1 MKRLL
6 LLLLLLPFYG
16 DAYTRQDTLR
26 GINGRGRDWWDV
38 TFYELDVTI
47 DTANRGISGY
57 LGMNFHIIGEP
68 RDSMQIDLQEGMELE
83 LSAGDEGGPR
93 GSIYNDGNVKWV
105 VIDRSYWKHN
115 GQRRAGDTSLI
126 YTLDFSFHGKPRTA
140 INPPWD
146 GGFIWKKDSMG
157 KPWIAVACQ
166 GLGASSWWPCKDY
179 QGDEPDKG
187 MSLRIRFGDTTL
199 NAIVSNGIY
208 HAVIDPEI
216 PTKHFRNKITGRL
229 ETIVGKPIGPAEHLF
244 GVTNPINTYNTTFY
258 IGDYAHW
265 HDTLHGEK
273 GVLDLDFYPLRYN
286 EAKARKQWTQAK
298 EMLRCF
304 EWWMGPYP
312 FYEDGYK
319 LVEAPYL
326 GMEHQSAIAYGNHYT
341 NGYYRPTG
349 AIDRSGTGVGMAFDF
364 IIIHESGHEWFG
376 NSITAQ
382 DIADNWLHEG
392 FTTYTETLFAEWIK
406 GKDSAFAYAQGEW
419 KNIRNDR
426 PVIGDYGVN
435 DEGSSDKYDKG
446 AAVVHMIRMMINNDS
461 AFRQLL
467 RGLNRDFYH
476 KIVTSKEVEE
486 YISRFV
492 GKDLKPF
499 FDQYLRSTGKPTLEW
514 YVKDTAV
521 YYRWQNAVAGF
532 RAPIRLQ
539 LRYRHTDK
547 TTADHPSSYGFR
559 GVTASEVS
567 VLPIGWYDVV
577 KKEF

>member
-26 GINGRGRDWWDV
+26 GSNGRGRDWWDV
-38 TFYELDVTI
+38 VKYELHISLDTATKEISGSVTI
-47 DTANRGISGY
+47 TFKVIST
-57 LGMNFHIIGEP
+57 P
-68 RDSMQIDLQEGMELE
+68 SDSMQIDLQEGMELMR
-83 LSAGDEGGPR
+83 AIPYFNGDYDPPSHNFVRE
-93 GSIYNDGNVKWV
+93 GNV
-105 VIDRSYWKHN
+105 YWLKKTN
-115 GQRRAGDTSLI
+115 PLWPKKIGEQERL
-126 YTLDFSFHGKPRTA
+126 TLTFKGKPRAA

-146 GGFIWKKDSMG
+146 GGFIWTKDSMG

-179 QGDEPDKG
+179 QGDEPELG
-187 MSLRIRFGDTTL
+187 TELLIENYPSGLGIIANGEGTLGDTL
-199 NAIVSNGIY
+199 FIENAFTGQIRERLLSIS
-208 HAVIDPEI
+208 P
-216 PTKHFRNKITGRL
+216 ITAGADVWR
-229 ETIVGKPIGPAEHLF
+229 IH
-244 GVTNPINTYNTTFY
+244 NPINTYNTTFY

-286 EAKARKQWTQAK
+286 EAKARKQWAQAK

-349 AIDRSGTGVGMAFDF
+349 PIDRSGTGVGMSFDF

-419 KNIRNDR
+419 KNIKNDR

-476 KIVTSKEVEE
+476 KIVTSKEVED

-492 GKDLKPF
+492 GRDLKAF
-499 FDQYLRSTGKPTLEW
+499 FDIYLRSTYVPTLTW
-514 YVKDTAV
+514 KASFKDHKIYFNWDRPDINLRVPVCISFDAGST
-521 YYRWQNAVAGF
+521 YRVMLSARELPFGVAL
-532 RAPIRLQ
+532 RAQ
-539 LRYRHTDK
+539 DLR
-547 TTADHPSSYGFR
+547 
-559 GVTASEVS
+559 VTAAGLYKLTNE
-567 VLPIGWYDVV
+567 
-577 KKEF
+577 

>member
-6 LLLLLLPFYG
+6 FLLLLLPFYG

-26 GINGRGRDWWDV
+26 GSNGRGRDWWDV
-38 TFYELDVTI
+38 VRYDLRVEI
-47 DTANRGISGY
+47 DTATKRINGNCRIIY
-57 LGMNFHIIGEP
+57 RLIGEP
-68 RDSMQIDLQEGMELE
+68 RDSMQIDLQEGMRITD
-83 LSAGDEGGPR
+83 SHHDWR
-93 GSIYNDGNVKWV
+93 RDGSVYWRILPG
-105 VIDRSYWKHN
+105 SYHEI
-115 GQRRAGDTSLI
+115 GSTFFVDI
-126 YTLDFSFHGKPRTA
+126 PFEGKPRTA
-140 INPPWD
+140 VNPPWD
-146 GGFIWKKDSMG
+146 GGFIWTKDSMG
-157 KPWIAVACQ
+157 KPWISVACQ

-179 QGDEPDKG
+179 QGDEPDSG
-187 MSLRIRFGDTTL
+187 MSLQVTL
-199 NAIVSNGIY
+199 KSHTVLPISNGRMTQVGNYKMEY
-208 HAVIDPEI
+208 HGDQAILTEDDTFQWYV
-216 PTKHFRNKITGRL
+216 H
-229 ETIVGKPIGPAEHLF
+229 
-244 GVTNPINTYNTTFY
+244 NPINTYNTSFY

-265 HDTLHGEK
+265 HDTLHGEQ

-304 EWWMGPYP
+304 EWWIGPYP

-349 AIDRSGTGVGMAFDF
+349 PIDRSGTGVGMSFDF

-376 NSITAQ
+376 NSITAR

-406 GKDSAFAYAQGEW
+406 DKDSAFAYAQGEW

-446 AAVVHMIRMMINNDS
+446 AAVVHMIRMMINDDKR
-461 AFRQLL
+461 FRELL

-476 KIVTSKEVEE
+476 KIVTSEEVEE

-492 GKDLKPF
+492 GRDLRVF
-499 FDQYLRSTGKPTLEW
+499 FDVYLRSTTIPTLRVTIEKYRRKNFQSREW
-514 YVKDTAV
+514 IGVKDGFLAPVKFGNNITVEQKYKRMRDDYIIRYPSKGLGIKAV
-521 YYRWQNAVAGF
+521 GLYKVE
-532 RAPIRLQ
+532 
-539 LRYRHTDK
+539 
-547 TTADHPSSYGFR
+547 
-559 GVTASEVS
+559 EVQYK
-567 VLPIGWYDVV
+567 P
-577 KKEF
+577 